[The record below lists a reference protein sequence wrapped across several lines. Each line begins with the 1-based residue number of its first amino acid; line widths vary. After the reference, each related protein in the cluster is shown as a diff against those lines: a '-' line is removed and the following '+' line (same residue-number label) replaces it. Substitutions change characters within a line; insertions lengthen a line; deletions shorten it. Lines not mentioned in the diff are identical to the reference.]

1 MESFSLSFRKTIDGS
16 TCFLGRPVLFL
27 LFKTIQS
34 PRLQF
39 GISEFSPAIVCQRSC
54 DRRNVQPNAGLPYLA
69 FALVVFV
76 LTGLAF
82 ISLILS
88 SAALLTSQPKET

>member
-1 MESFSLSFRKTIDGS
+1 M
-16 TCFLGRPVLFL
+16 LFL
-27 LFKTIQS
+27 LFKTIQT

-39 GISEFSPAIVCQRSC
+39 GISEFSPATLCQRSR
-54 DRRNVQPNAGLPYLA
+54 DRRNFEPNAGLPYLA

-88 SAALLTSQPKET
+88 SVCMKRRC